1 MNVNGELHATDLD
14 VSGNAMFN
22 SMNVNGTLN
31 ASGLD
36 ISGNAM
42 FNTDVYIDGELHTT
56 DLDVSGNATFNNDV
70 YIDGELNTNNLDVSE
85 NTSLN
90 NVVIDGNLNVV
101 NIKFPDN
108 TVQNTAYNPN
118 NNISK
123 TMPNFYGSV
132 AFDNTTDTIY
142 SPSFVFN
149 NISEWSDS
157 NHIIIEF
164 LIFEI
169 GLNNNQFSG
178 YISAIPS
185 SFSTNDVIYNL
196 QIPATSSQYSPS
208 LTIYKNNSINSS
220 EHISII
226 TTRNTNTN
234 NSTLSFRFF
243 KSQDQNIVKKYY
255 ISCSVKIG
263 AINNIVNTSIE
274 NTSNNVFSSNY

>member
-1 MNVNGELHATDLD
+1 MNVNGTLNASGLD

-36 ISGNAM
+36 
-42 FNTDVYIDGELHTT
+42 
-56 DLDVSGNATFNNDV
+56 VSGNATFNNDV
-70 YIDGELNTNNLDVSE
+70 YIDGE
-85 NTSLN
+85 
-90 NVVIDGNLNVV
+90 LNVV

-142 SPSFVFN
+142 LYSPSVVFN

-164 LIFEI
+164 LIVEI

-178 YISAIPS
+178 YIYAIPS

-196 QIPATSSQYSPS
+196 QIPATSSQYSSS

-220 EHISII
+220 EYISII
-226 TTRNTNTN
+226 TTKNTNTN
-234 NSTLSFRFF
+234 NSTLSFRFS